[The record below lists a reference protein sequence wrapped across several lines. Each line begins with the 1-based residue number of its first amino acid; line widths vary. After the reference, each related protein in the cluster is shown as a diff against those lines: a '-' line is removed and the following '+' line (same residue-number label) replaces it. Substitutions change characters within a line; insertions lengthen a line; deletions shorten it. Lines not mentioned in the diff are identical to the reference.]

1 MKAVVPNSNVTGYL
15 ELGESVNSAANTN
28 EALISVTI
36 SSLNRNELRRDETVP
51 AGTRILGF
59 STN

>member
-15 ELGESVNSAANTN
+15 ELGEAVDSAANSN
-28 EALISVTI
+28 EALISVKI
-36 SSLNRNELRRDETVP
+36 SSLNWNELRRDDAVP

-59 STN
+59 SIK

>member
-1 MKAVVPNSNVTGYL
+1 MKAVVPNSYVTDYL
-15 ELGESVNSAANTN
+15 ELGEAVNSAANSN

-59 STN
+59 FTN

>member
-1 MKAVVPNSNVTGYL
+1 MKAVVPNSYVTGYL
-15 ELGESVNSAANTN
+15 ELGEAVNSAANSN

>member
-1 MKAVVPNSNVTGYL
+1 MKAVMPNSNVTGYL
-15 ELGESVNSAANTN
+15 ELGEAVDSVANSN

-36 SSLNRNELRRDETVP
+36 SSLNRNELRRDELVP
-51 AGTRILGF
+51 AGTRILVF

>member
-1 MKAVVPNSNVTGYL
+1 MKAVVPNSNVTGHL
-15 ELGESVNSAANTN
+15 ELGEVVNSAANSN

-36 SSLNRNELRRDETVP
+36 SSLNRNELRRDEAVP